1 VEIIDT
7 HPHAFTRASE
17 QYPHAP
23 VGGEQS
29 RWSRGIDVTGDDLR
43 AVMDTAGV
51 SQAVIVQTSTVYG
64 YDNTFVADTVA
75 RGRGRFVGVCSVN
88 PVAPSASDDLTYWI
102 CERGLSGVR
111 LFTAGSEIGAI
122 YALDDPRLT
131 AFWECAASLGIPVDV
146 QVKYPS
152 LPAVAQ
158 IAKNYPSVPLI
169 VDHIGG
175 APVEFGPPY
184 TEAADLFALARY
196 EQVHVKFS
204 GHNLDKADSGPATA
218 RDFLA
223 ALAGS
228 FGARRLVWGSN
239 FPNTF
244 GKREPTAETY
254 RAMVN
259 QGLSAIADLAP
270 ADQQAIMAGTPR
282 TLYPLLKEAAQ

>member
-1 VEIIDT
+1 MEIIDT
-7 HPHAFTRASE
+7 HPHAFVQSSE

-29 RWSRGIDVTGDDLR
+29 RWSRGVEVTGDDLR
-43 AVMDTAGV
+43 VVMDAAGV

-64 YDNTFVADTVA
+64 YDNSFVADTVA
-75 RGRGRFVGVCSVN
+75 AGRGRFAGVCSVN
-88 PVAPSASDDLTYWI
+88 PVAPTASDDLTYWI
-102 CERGLSGVR
+102 SERGLSGVR

-122 YALDDPRLT
+122 YALDDPRLNT
-131 AFWECAASLGIPVDV
+131 FWEAAASLGIPVDI
-146 QVKYPS
+146 QVRYAS

-158 IAKNYPSVPLI
+158 IAKSYPTVPLI

-175 APVEFGPPY
+175 APVASGPPY
-184 TEAADLFALARY
+184 ADAADLFTLAQY

-204 GHNLDKADSGPATA
+204 GHNLDAADSGPSSAA
-218 RDFLA
+218 EFVS

-244 GKREPTAETY
+244 GKRPPTTETY
-254 RAMVN
+254 VTMVDRA
-259 QGLSAIADLAP
+259 LSAISGLDA
-270 ADQQAIMAGTPR
+270 ADQQAIMSGTPR
-282 TLYPLLKEAAQ
+282 ALYGRLKEAAQ